1 MTSKTEG
8 LIAAPLTAFH
18 PDGTVN
24 LEIIPSYVAFL
35 QSNGIT
41 GVFVNGTT
49 GEGFSL
55 SIEDRM
61 AIAEQWVKAASSP
74 FIVIVHVS
82 HTCQGSA
89 AEMARHAARIG
100 ARGVGEMGPIVYRP
114 NSVEGLADHAAQT
127 AAEVPE
133 LDYYY
138 YHIPSISGI
147 CFPMTDFLSA
157 ATSRIPNLAGIKYSH
172 DDLVDYALC
181 REFEAGRYDML
192 YGRDELLLCALVL
205 GCRGAVGST
214 YNIMAPLYARL
225 RHALDAG
232 RLDEAGQWQG
242 LSMKV
247 VRLLA
252 ETKSFNAALKA
263 VMKKLGLDLGGVHS
277 PSMNIEGATVIR
289 LLDGLKALGFF
300 DVASRQLSSDDTAS
314 DDPKGGC
321 K

>member
-1 MTSKTEG
+1 MTKTEG
-8 LIAAPLTAFH
+8 LIAAPLTPFH
-18 PDGTVN
+18 PDGAVN
-24 LEIIPSYVAFL
+24 LDIIPAYLAFL
-35 QSNGIT
+35 RANGIV
-41 GVFVNGTT
+41 GVFINGTT

-55 SIEDRM
+55 SVEDRM
-61 AIAEQWVKAASSP
+61 ALAEQWVKAAVNP
-74 FIVIVHVS
+74 FKVIVHVS
-82 HTCQGSA
+82 HTHTGSA

-100 ARGVGEMGPIVYRP
+100 AGGVGEMGPVVYRP
-114 NSVEGLADHAAQT
+114 DSVEALADHAAQT

-147 CFPMTDFLSA
+147 CLPMIDFLPA
-157 ATSRIPNLAGIKYSH
+157 AMSRIPNLAGIKYSH
-172 DDLVDYALC
+172 DDLVDCALC
-181 REFEAGRYDML
+181 HEFEGGRYDML

-232 RLDEAGQWQG
+232 HLDEAGLWQRF
-242 LSMKV
+242 SMKV

-263 VMKKLGLDLGGVHS
+263 VMKELGLDLGGVRS
-277 PSMNIEGATVIR
+277 PLRNIDMGTTTH
-289 LLDGLKALGFF
+289 LLNGLKELGFF
-300 DVASRQLSSDDTAS
+300 DCASKRPAHGDVKTDDV
-314 DDPKGGC
+314 
-321 K
+321 

>member
-8 LIAAPLTAFH
+8 LIAAPLTPFH

-24 LEIIPSYVAFL
+24 LDIIPAYLAFL
-35 QSNGIT
+35 RANGVV
-41 GVFVNGTT
+41 GVFINGTT

-61 AIAEQWVKAASSP
+61 ALAEQWVKAAATP
-74 FIVIVHVS
+74 FKVIVHVS
-82 HTCQGSA
+82 HTSTRSA

-100 ARGVGEMGPIVYRP
+100 ACGIGEMGPIVYRP

-127 AAEVPE
+127 AAEAPG

-138 YHIPSISGI
+138 YHIPAISRI
-147 CFPMTDFLSA
+147 CLPMIDFLPA
-157 ATSRIPNLAGIKYSH
+157 AMSRIPNLAGIKYSH

-181 REFEAGRYDML
+181 QAFEGGRYDML
-192 YGRDELLLCALVL
+192 YGRDELLLCVFVL

-232 RLDEAGQWQG
+232 HLEEAGSWQR
-242 LSMKV
+242 LSMRV
-247 VRLLA
+247 VRRLA
-252 ETKSFNAALKA
+252 ETNSFNAALKA
-263 VMKKLGLDLGGVHS
+263 VMKKLGLDLGGVRS
-277 PSMNIEGATVIR
+277 PLRSIEGETVTR
-289 LLDGLKALGFF
+289 LMDGLEALGFY
-300 DVASRQLSSDDTAS
+300 DVASRRPSSEDTES
-314 DDPKGGC
+314 EDPDG
-321 K
+321 